1 MSASSPLSE
10 REREILRLV
19 ATGLANKE
27 IASLLS
33 ISPNTVKVHLRNIFE
48 KIGAASRTEAAMY
61 AVREGLVEGL
71 PSAPLAESAVLPV
84 APSRPWWRS
93 AWMWLSVAFALTIF
107 AGASLREWLR
117 PRVEPTATAPS
128 ATASPAPTP
137 SRWQVRAP
145 MLTARSG
152 LAAAAYEN
160 QIYAIG
166 GETDEGV
173 TGALERYDPRSDT
186 WTALAPKPLPADE
199 IGAAVIGGKIYVPG
213 GRMAEGL
220 PTTVLEIYDPRSDAW
235 SRGPQMPE
243 ALSAYGLAAFEGKL
257 YLFGGWNG
265 MHYVAS
271 VYVFDPDS
279 GLWHARS
286 PLPRPRGFA
295 GAAAVGG
302 GLYVLG
308 GYDGALMMDDNLQ
321 YLPERDIAG
330 EDPWLARTPMPEARQ
345 SFALA
350 GAGELVYL
358 LGGGT
363 PLEYSPQRDEWK
375 ALAAP
380 DVADWE
386 GMGLIVQGAN
396 LIAFGGAAND
406 RALPTTLS
414 YQAVFTIAIPLIK

>member
-1 MSASSPLSE
+1 
-10 REREILRLV
+10 
-19 ATGLANKE
+19 
-27 IASLLS
+27 
-33 ISPNTVKVHLRNIFE
+33 
-48 KIGAASRTEAAMY
+48 MY

-71 PSAPLAESAVLPV
+71 PGTPLAEAAVLPI
-84 APSRPWWRS
+84 AKARPWWRS
-93 AWMWLSVAFALTIF
+93 AWVWLSVAFALTIF

-117 PRVEPTATAPS
+117 PRVEPTATLPS

-145 MLTARSG
+145 MHTARSG

-173 TGALERYDPRSDT
+173 TGALERYDPRNDI
-186 WTALAPKPLPADE
+186 WTALAPKPLPVDE

-213 GRMAEGL
+213 GRMGEGL

-235 SRGPQMPE
+235 SRGPQMPD
-243 ALSAYGLAAFEGKL
+243 ALNAYALAAFEGKL

-279 GLWHARS
+279 GLWEARS
-286 PLPRPRGFA
+286 PLPSPRGFA
-295 GAAAVGG
+295 GATVAGG
-302 GLYVLG
+302 GLYVMG
-308 GYDGALMMDDNLQ
+308 GYDGALAMDDNLQ

-358 LGGGT
+358 LGSGT

-375 ALAAP
+375 ALTAP
-380 DVADWE
+380 DIAGWK

-396 LIAFGGAAND
+396 LIAFGGAAD
-406 RALPTTLS
+406 GRALPTTLS